1 MTKENALKA
10 YKKAVEKG
18 KTDIAEDIL
27 IRHPEFKTNSGEKEV
42 EETKSKGK
50 K

>member
-1 MTKENALKA
+1 MTKENAKRGYDYA
-10 YKKAVEKG
+10 MSTGNVSR
-18 KTDIAEDIL
+18 AENIL
-27 IRHPEFKTNSGEKEV
+27 IRHPEFKEVPV